1 MALAARSFFLM
12 VVVGVTAGFGNVH
25 ARFIGPLPPE
35 LRSKC
40 VANFEGDLHGQQAL
54 YLPYISPASPPYLP
68 HISPTSPPYLPRI
81 SCAGRRMCSRS
92 KPSHSKEEGRPASS
106 TWRG

>member
-1 MALAARSFFLM
+1 M

-35 LRSKC
+35 LRGKC

-54 YLPYISPASPPYLP
+54 YLPYISPASPHISATPPLYLP
-68 HISPTSPPYLPRI
+68 G
-81 SCAGRRMCSRS
+81 A
-92 KPSHSKEEGRPASS
+92 
-106 TWRG
+106 